1 LLISINKQDD
11 ENFKLVIEDNGPG
24 LSSDFEVKK
33 AKSLGLRLVNRLV
46 KQLHGNLSLSNENGA
61 RFEII
66 FKDVHARQLID

>member
-1 LLISINKQDD
+1 
-11 ENFKLVIEDNGPG
+11 
-24 LSSDFEVKK
+24 
-33 AKSLGLRLVNRLV
+33 LVNRLV